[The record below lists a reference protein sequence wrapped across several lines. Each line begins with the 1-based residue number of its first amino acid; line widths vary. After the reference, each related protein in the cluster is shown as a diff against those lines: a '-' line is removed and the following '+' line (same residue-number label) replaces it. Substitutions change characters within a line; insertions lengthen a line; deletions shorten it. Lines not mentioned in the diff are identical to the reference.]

1 MPQNGER
8 QHLSVWALVVTTAIA
23 FGSGGLLS
31 KGLIDRGVDPFTVT
45 AVPFLSAAVLS
56 WVVAVRMNN
65 INRNAI
71 VPGVIL
77 GVFNSSIPALFF
89 NIGFETLPAGLVTL
103 IISLGPAVTAA
114 VAHLVFTDER
124 FNVRKGLGLVLA
136 FTGVVGLVAAPGVIE
151 GPSYTGAAWT
161 TAGALIAGTSAVLA
175 RWYAVRHG
183 GLALLPAQMT
193 AAGITPVVA
202 AAVVGRSLVPGAG
215 FAGGDIPIMVAMG
228 VFASYLGF
236 RAMMLAN
243 ERGTTGQV
251 AVVPYL
257 LSLIGV
263 TGGIVF
269 FAETLTPSIVAGGA
283 LILIGVTLGGR
294 ASEST
299 DVGRVPPAGT

>member
-1 MPQNGER
+1 M
-8 QHLSVWALVVTTAIA
+8 VFTAIT

-31 KGLIDRGVDPFTVT
+31 KGLIDRGVDSFTVT
-45 AVPFLSAAVLS
+45 AVPFLSAAVLA
-56 WVVAVRMNN
+56 WVIAVRMGN
-65 INRNAI
+65 IDRRAV
-71 VPGVIL
+71 VPGLVL
-77 GVFNSSIPALFF
+77 GAVNSSIPALFF

-124 FNVRKGLGLVLA
+124 FNVMKGLGLVVALV
-136 FTGVVGLVAAPGVIE
+136 GVVGLVAAPGVIE
-151 GPSYTGAAWT
+151 GASYAGAAWA
-161 TAGALIAGTSAVLA
+161 TAGSLVAGTSAVLA

-183 GLALLPAQMT
+183 GLALLPTQMT
-193 AAGITPVVA
+193 AAGITPLVIA
-202 AAVVGRSLVPGAG
+202 AIVGRSLVPADG
-215 FAGGDIPIMVAMG
+215 FAGGDIPIMVTIG
-228 VFASYLGF
+228 VFGSYLGF
-236 RAMMLAN
+236 RSMMLAN

-269 FAETLTPSIVAGGA
+269 FDEKLTPWIVAGGA
-283 LILIGVTLGGR
+283 LILVGVTLGGR

-299 DVGRVPPAGT
+299 EVRRDSPTES